1 MSEVRPPGGWRCGV
15 RTAGCGPVAGR
26 AAFAG
31 RPCRCRRIHA
41 GCSLPGLDAWV
52 GAGILAARG
61 PVLEIVSVWPL
72 SGACRGDGSRSVSIA
87 GCLPRWGGI
96 GIFVWIFV
104 AGVGLL
110 PGFRV
115 VIRRFLP
122 DRPPEFSGIAVCRRC
137 GRDFVK

>member
-1 MSEVRPPGGWRCGV
+1 MPDARYRDLMPGWAPEYLPPEVLFWRLCRSGLCL
-15 RTAGCGPVAGR
+15 ALVA
-26 AAFAG
+26 
-31 RPCRCRRIHA
+31 
-41 GCSLPGLDAWV
+41 
-52 GAGILAARG
+52 
-61 PVLEIVSVWPL
+61 
-72 SGACRGDGSRSVSIA
+72 GDGSRSVSIA

>member
-1 MSEVRPPGGWRCGV
+1 MPGARYRDLMPGWAPECLPPEV
-15 RTAGCGPVAGR
+15 
-26 AAFAG
+26 
-31 RPCRCRRIHA
+31 
-41 GCSLPGLDAWV
+41 
-52 GAGILAARG
+52 

-104 AGVGLL
+104 AGGGGFCRDFGLL
-110 PGFRV
+110 SGGFCRT
-115 VIRRFLP
+115 
-122 DRPPEFSGIAVCRRC
+122 RPPEFSGIAVCRRC